1 MELGGDFIKRLWWFG
16 AAALPAFALTAF
28 APQTL
33 GDGDTQWHVAA
44 GRWIIAHHSVPT
56 TDPFSFTFAGR
67 PWHVHEWLSE
77 VLYASAFQGL
87 GWAGV
92 AALAGIAV
100 ALAAGR
106 MHLFLRERLSPLPA
120 ALATLLAFAC
130 LAPGLLAR
138 PHLLALPL
146 LVIWASVLLE
156 ARAQGRAPAPGWIVL
171 MALWAN
177 LHGTALFA
185 AALAGW
191 FAAEALVERPADWR
205 RTFARWTPFVAG
217 SLLALLATPRGL
229 EGVVFLVRLTR
240 MQSLTTV
247 GEWQPLDLT
256 SWSAAQMLFWA
267 GAASLAWWRVRLP
280 WTRAALL
287 ALLVAMTIAHQRH
300 QMLAATVGTL
310 VWAEAV
316 ARACP
321 LGKEPPIRATFATLA
336 LVALAACLLLR
347 LALSAA
353 PRETA
358 TNPQTALA
366 HVPASLRGRP
376 VFNGYNSGGALIGAG
391 IRPFID
397 GRTDLYGDAF
407 NALAFGAEHGSPGA
421 LDRVLRD
428 WPIEWTFLPANSPA
442 AAQLDRTPGWQR
454 IYADP
459 LIAIH
464 RRSPTTLAVGKAD
477 GEGDRGATGV
487 VVEGQ

>member
-1 MELGGDFIKRLWWFG
+1 MELGGDFIKRLWWFV
-16 AAALPAFALTAF
+16 AAAVPAFALTAF

-56 TDPFSFTFAGR
+56 TDPFSYTFAGQ

-77 VLYASAFQGL
+77 VLYAGAFQAL

-92 AALAGIAV
+92 AALAAIAV
-100 ALAAGR
+100 ALAAGQ
-106 MHLFLRERLSPLPA
+106 MHVFLRERLAPLPA

-146 LVIWASVLLE
+146 LVLWTRVLLE
-156 ARAQGRAPAPGWIVL
+156 ARADGRAPALGWVL
-171 MALWAN
+171 VVALWAN

-191 FAAEALVERPADWR
+191 FAAEALAQRPADWR
-205 RTFARWTPFVAG
+205 RTFAQWTPFVAG

-256 SWSAAQMLFWA
+256 AWSAAQMLFWA

-280 WTRAALL
+280 WPRVALL

-300 QMLAATVGTL
+300 QMLLATVGTL

-316 ARACP
+316 ARARP
-321 LGKEPPIRATFATLA
+321 RASEQPTRAVLPALA
-336 LVALAACLLLR
+336 VAAIAACLLLR
-347 LALSAA
+347 LALPAR
-353 PRETA
+353 PHETA
-358 TNPQTALA
+358 TNPQAALA
-366 HVPASLRGRP
+366 HIPADLRGRP

-407 NALAFGAEHGSPGA
+407 NALAFGAEHGAPGA

-428 WPIEWTFLPANSPA
+428 WSIEWTFLPADSPA
-442 AAQLDRTPGWQR
+442 AAQLDRAPGWKR
-454 IYADP
+454 IYADG
-459 LIAIH
+459 LIVID
-464 RRSPTTLAVGKAD
+464 RRQSSGT
-477 GEGDRGATGV
+477 ES
-487 VVEGQ
+487 